1 MAGWTKR
8 VAMVAVGALA
18 LTMLGG
24 CNNDMKAENARLK
37 GEVEQL
43 RTENQSL
50 AQQNQA
56 TQAQV
61 QQMQGTIASLQQAQ
75 AAPAPA
81 PAGTLG
87 GGSTRAGRAGG
98 EVITVAGDVAFGS
111 GQATLTAAGRREL
124 DQIAAKIRR
133 EYPGNGLRITGYTD
147 SDPIRKSRWGSNEA
161 LSQARAEAVEKY
173 LQSKGLSNPMES
185 IGMGS
190 ANPKSTKAASRRV
203 EIKIL
208 GN

>member
-8 VAMVAVGALA
+8 AAVAAVGLLA
-18 LTMLGG
+18 LTLVGG
-24 CNNDMKAENARLK
+24 CNNEMKAENTRLK

-61 QQMQGTIASLQQAQ
+61 QQLQGTVDSMKT
-75 AAPAPA
+75 APAPVTSA
-81 PAGTLG
+81 PMGG
-87 GGSTRAGRAGG
+87 GGSTRAARGSSGG

-111 GQATLTAAGRREL
+111 GQATLTAAGKREL
-124 DQIAAKIRR
+124 DGIAAKIKRQ
-133 EYPGNGLRITGYTD
+133 YTGNFIRIEGYTD
-147 SDPIRKSRWGSNEA
+147 SDPIRKSKWGSNEA
-161 LSQARAEAVEKY
+161 LSEARARAVETY
-173 LQSKGLSNPMES
+173 LQSKGVSNSMEAV
-185 IGMGS
+185 GMGA
-190 ANPKSTKAASRRV
+190 ANPKGTKAASRRV

-208 GN
+208 AN